1 MNQPIEF
8 ESLFVERLNGSGEV
22 TVYSDVQPNTTEY
35 VRIDKVD
42 ELAEKLLRSA
52 EIIDG
57 VTEEKNILIGKL
69 LRLLEGLGFTN
80 EQAINWISRVDSAS
94 FFQMGG
100 HYKFHSNAKMEVKDL
115 VCNFSPRIILLN

>member
-1 MNQPIEF
+1 MPQPIETP
-8 ESLFVERLNGSGEV
+8 ESLFVEKLDDNGQLLEV
-22 TVYSDVQPNTTEY
+22 VEY
-35 VRIDKVD
+35 VRIDKVE

-100 HYKFHSNAKMEVKDL
+100 HYKFHSNAKMEIKDL